1 MQHFGIS
8 GSGAS
13 KRRHYSTIIVLDEI
27 DMLMTRDQAV
37 RREESELQQSHSRP
51 SPLLISLRIQSM
63 ADCSADS
70 CTTLC

>member
-1 MQHFGIS
+1 VLGLVLLCRACEALMQSFGIS

-37 RREESELQQSHSRP
+37 SGH
-51 SPLLISLRIQSM
+51 
-63 ADCSADS
+63 AC
-70 CTTLC
+70 